1 MARDRIIYQSESLYT
16 SLINPDGN
24 TAAVVETSDFK
35 EINRVQDMSYNL
47 EVTRTDINEFGQLA
61 ALSREVT
68 EPPTVS
74 LDFSY
79 YLTNGI
85 EEKNLGFVTNDAV
98 AMPVTTANP
107 FMKSLLDPDDTNSG
121 FGAAKADELNYYI
134 VTTKEGNDL
143 HGTSTMAHAD
153 QGCIA
158 IGNGFITSYGI
169 SAAVGEL
176 ATASVSVE
184 ASNIVFKNDISSN
197 MANPAIDVA
206 STTGAKL
213 GTGASVKF
221 TGVTSS
227 TGSSN
232 HQVGGSEVFALRP
245 GDISIDF
252 DATGYFAN
260 ASNAGGLQVGGAI
273 LPGQGTDSSHGSKT
287 AIHVQSVSLDLP
299 VSRTPLTKLG
309 SHFPFARKIDF
320 PVTVTLSVSALMADF
335 DDGSL
340 DTLICNAE
348 EKRDIALVMKDRCG
362 SGEALTW
369 VLRNAILDSE
379 SFSASIGD
387 NKSVDLTFSGQIG
400 GANDSDNGVFCFT
413 NMTSAPGAYDPD
425 GTPTVTVTPSVSV
438 TPSVTPS
445 VTLTP

>member
-24 TAAVVETSDFK
+24 AAALINTTDFK

-85 EEKNLGFVTNDAV
+85 EEKNLGFVTNNDT

-107 FMKSLLDPDDTNSG
+107 FMKSLLDSTATGSG
-121 FGAAKADELNYYI
+121 FSAANADELNYYI
-134 VTTKEGNDL
+134 VTTTEGNDL
-143 HGTSTMAHAD
+143 HGKTDLESAN

-169 SAAVGEL
+169 SASVGEL

-184 ASNIVFKNDISSN
+184 ASNIVFKNSIASG
-197 MANPAIDVA
+197 MANPAIDVN

-213 GTGASVKF
+213 GSATSVDF
-221 TGVTSS
+221 TNVASS
-227 TGSSN
+227 TGSTA
-232 HQVGGSEVFALRP
+232 HQVNSSEVFALRP

-252 DATGYFAN
+252 DAAGYFAS
-260 ASNAGGLQVGGAI
+260 ADDAGALQLGGPV
-273 LPGQGTDSSHGSKT
+273 LPGQGTSAGSKT
-287 AIHVQSVSLDLP
+287 HMHVQSVSLDLP
-299 VSRTPLTKLG
+299 ISRTPLTKLG

-320 PVTVTLSVSALMADF
+320 PVTVTLSVSALMADME
-335 DDGSL
+335 DGSL
-340 DTLICNAE
+340 DTLICTAE

-362 SGEALTW
+362 SGQAMTW

-413 NMTSAPGAYDPD
+413 NMTSPPAAYEAGPS
-425 GTPTVTVTPSVSV
+425 TPTKTG
-438 TPSVTPS
+438 
-445 VTLTP
+445 

>member
-16 SLINPDGN
+16 SLIDPAG
-24 TAAVVETSDFK
+24 TGAIIHSDMK

-85 EEKNLGFVTNDAV
+85 EEKNLGFETNNAKT
-98 AMPVTTANP
+98 MPVTTANP
-107 FMKSLLDPDDTNSG
+107 FMKSLLDPDATGSG
-121 FGAAKADELNYYI
+121 FEAAKADELNYYI

-143 HGTSTMAHAD
+143 HGKTSVKGAD

-169 SAAVGEL
+169 SASVGEL

-184 ASNIVFKNDISSN
+184 ASNILFKNNIASN
-197 MANPAIDVA
+197 MANPAIDVD

-213 GTGASVKF
+213 GTATSVDFGSLASSKNK
-221 TGVTSS
+221 S
-227 TGSSN
+227 THLVSSN
-232 HQVGGSEVFALRP
+232 EVFALRP

-252 DATGYFAN
+252 DATGYFAD
-260 ASNAGGLQVGGAI
+260 ASNAGGLQLGGPI

-287 AIHVQSVSLDLP
+287 AMHVQSVSLDLP
-299 VSRTPLTKLG
+299 ISRTPLTKLG

-400 GANDSDNGVFCFT
+400 GANDITNGVFSFT

-425 GTPTVTVTPSVSV
+425 GTPTLTVTPSVSV